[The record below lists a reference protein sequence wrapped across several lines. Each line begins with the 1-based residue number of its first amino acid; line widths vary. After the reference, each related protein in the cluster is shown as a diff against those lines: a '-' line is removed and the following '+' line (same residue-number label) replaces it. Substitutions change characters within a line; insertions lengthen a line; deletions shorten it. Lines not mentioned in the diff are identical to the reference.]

1 MKINGFSSNNKDRLK
16 ELLKK
21 YKLYQLPID
30 VTKLGNYL
38 GINIYPADILIQ
50 SLKGENKYGNLR
62 GFFNIDKAQQQKD
75 IIIDSFQSKEYQVL
89 VIAYLICSYLFKE
102 NSQSKYRI
110 VYIDD
115 EIDKE
120 ILIEAKN
127 LLVPNDLLDRQI
139 KKFSSSN
146 DGEKLY
152 LQLQE
157 KFKVPDFVLREKIKK
172 YGERG
177 R

>member
-1 MKINGFSSNNKDRLK
+1 M
-16 ELLKK
+16 
-21 YKLYQLPID
+21 
-30 VTKLGNYL
+30 
-38 GINIYPADILIQ
+38 
-50 SLKGENKYGNLR
+50 
-62 GFFNIDKAQQQKD
+62 
-75 IIIDSFQSKEYQVL
+75 L

>member
-62 GFFNIDKAQQQKD
+62 GFF
-75 IIIDSFQSKEYQVL
+75 
-89 VIAYLICSYLFKE
+89 
-102 NSQSKYRI
+102 
-110 VYIDD
+110 
-115 EIDKE
+115 
-120 ILIEAKN
+120 
-127 LLVPNDLLDRQI
+127 
-139 KKFSSSN
+139 
-146 DGEKLY
+146 
-152 LQLQE
+152 
-157 KFKVPDFVLREKIKK
+157 
-172 YGERG
+172 
-177 R
+177 